1 VYPSAG
7 QVSSLSRAAEISST
21 LLFNPLKGEH
31 AVDVSLVT
39 EEIAKLKESAPSDF
53 EFMVR
58 GRITDGREPDE
69 ILMICLDT
77 SYSMEEDANFV
88 DTRAVGNR
96 SDIDRV
102 PLFTARFL
110 RPDASGQTD
119 FRHFHQ

>member
-1 VYPSAG
+1 
-7 QVSSLSRAAEISST
+7 
-21 LLFNPLKGEH
+21 
-31 AVDVSLVT
+31 VDVSLVT
-39 EEIAKLKESAPSDF
+39 EDISKLKEAAPSDF

-58 GRITDGREPDE
+58 GKITDGREPDE

-77 SYSMEEDANFV
+77 SYSMEEDAKFV

-102 PLFTARFL
+102 LLITRFL
-110 RPDASGQTD
+110 QRPDASCQTD